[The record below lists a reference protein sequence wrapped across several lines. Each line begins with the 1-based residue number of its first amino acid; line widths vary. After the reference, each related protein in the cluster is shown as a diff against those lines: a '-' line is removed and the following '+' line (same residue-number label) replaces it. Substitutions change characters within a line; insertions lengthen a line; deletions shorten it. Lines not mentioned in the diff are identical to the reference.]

1 MAQFDVYVNPQPESR
16 RFVPYIVDVQ
26 SQLIDQLT
34 TRLVMPLSRVGTQQG
49 SLPVNLCPVVEV
61 AGEALSLMPQLA
73 APFPARLLKKPVL
86 SLAHRAAEVTGAMDA
101 VLSGF

>member
-34 TRLVMPLSRVGTQQG
+34 TRLVMPLSRVGAQQG
-49 SLPVNLCPVVEV
+49 SLPQNLCPLVEV
-61 AGEALSLMPQLA
+61 DREVLSLMPHLA
-73 APFPARLLKKPVL
+73 APIPARLLKKSVASL
-86 SLAHRAAEVTGAMDA
+86 SHRAAELTGAMDA